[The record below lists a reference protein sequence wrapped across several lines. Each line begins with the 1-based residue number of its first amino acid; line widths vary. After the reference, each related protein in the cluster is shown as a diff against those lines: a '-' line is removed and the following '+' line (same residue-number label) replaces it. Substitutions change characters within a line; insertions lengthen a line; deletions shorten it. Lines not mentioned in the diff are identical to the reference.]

1 MMRKRRPIA
10 LLGISLLCA
19 ALVACGG
26 EEDLFGTDSVAPGS
40 GEDRTPNFDDFDPTA
55 GVQPP
60 PTDTNAGDPAAT
72 SLEDRLEERP
82 VAPEDPAIILEA
94 GSPANIPDEQLQI
107 EPREGDI
114 IYTVQA
120 GDTIGSIAVQF
131 GVTINS
137 IIEANGLTNPDRID
151 VGQELII
158 PPQTGVGGLETVT
171 DDTAVPDRPAGFTA
185 FADSALAWI
194 EARQIVGDC
203 IIPLFNEWGMP
214 PVFGGDR
221 CNLVDTNL
229 DGYSSAAIIFTDPTP
244 SDFSQ
249 ISSDLVIFEPSSD
262 DGTSFRVAYQLSA
275 TGPAF
280 DVAVLHTRD
289 INGDV
294 WPDIT
299 FQEVDCG
306 ASGCVTILHVL
317 SWDSDTQ
324 TYVDLAAGLIEI
336 AGANSA
342 DFSDRTGDGVSDIT
356 ITTDATRPAGAETP
370 CAGPSALLYS
380 AHSGTLQLIEI
391 ESDSSDSLVCTI
403 EPGNQAFAAGAYQD
417 ALSAYEEAVGNPALE
432 VGSIPNERPELTAFA
447 HLRRAIVL
455 ALQGDTAAAT
465 AAAQRGAT
473 EDGLHAR
480 LANAFLSG
488 YAGTNEISAGCA
500 ILNNELTPLADQFH
514 HFWSQLG
521 YSATTAPRPEELCPF

>member
-10 LLGISLLCA
+10 LLGISLLCV

-26 EEDLFGTDSVAPGS
+26 GDDLFSPETVAPGS
-40 GEDRTPNFDDFDPTA
+40 GEDRAPNFDDFDPTA
-55 GVQPP
+55 GVQSP
-60 PTDTNAGDPAAT
+60 PTDAAPGEPADT
-72 SLEDRLEERP
+72 PFEDRSEDRP
-82 VAPEDPAIILEA
+82 VAPEDPAVILEA
-94 GSPANIPDEQLQI
+94 GSPANVPDAPRQI

-114 IYTVQA
+114 VYTVQP
-120 GDTIGSIAVQF
+120 GDTIGLIAVQF
-131 GVTINS
+131 GVTINA

-151 VGQELII
+151 IGQELII
-158 PPQTGVGGLETVT
+158 PPQAADAGLETVP

-194 EARQIVGDC
+194 DARQSVGDC
-203 IIPLFNEWGMP
+203 IIPLFNQWGMP

-249 ISSDLVIFEPSSD
+249 ISSDLVIFEPSGD

-280 DVAVLHTRD
+280 DIAVLHTRD

-306 ASGCVTILHVL
+306 ASRCVTILHVL

-336 AGANSA
+336 AGAASF
-342 DFSDRTGDGVSDIT
+342 DFSDRTGDGIADIT
-356 ITTDATRPAGAETP
+356 IATAAASSPD
-370 CAGPSALLYS
+370 AGPACGAGDLLYS
-380 AHSGTLQLIEI
+380 AHSGTLQLIEAD
-391 ESDSSDSLVCTI
+391 SSSSDSLICTI
-403 EPGNQAFAAGAYQD
+403 VPGNEAFAAGAYQD
-417 ALSAYEEAVGNPALE
+417 ALAAYEEAVGNAALQTGE
-432 VGSIPNERPELTAFA
+432 IPNERAELTAFA
-447 HLRRAIVL
+447 HLRQAIVL
-455 ALQGDTAAAT
+455 ALQGNTAAAI
-465 AAAQRGAT
+465 AAAQLGAT
-473 EDGLHAR
+473 EEGLHAR

-488 YAGTNEISAGCA
+488 YAGSNDISAGCA
-500 ILNNELTPLADQFH
+500 TLNNEIAPLADQFRN
-514 HFWSQLG
+514 FWSQFG
-521 YSATTAPRPEELCPF
+521 YSAATAPGTEELCPF